1 MTFHDKLLG
10 YFHLTEAEFLVLSR
24 AISIDDLPDPR
35 HFTQMDKAVSRIRL
49 ALRNNEKIMIYG
61 DYDCDGVL
69 STSIL
74 VKAFAKLGVTV
85 GYYLP
90 SRYIDGYGLNPVKVA
105 EIAQKG
111 YLLIITVDNG
121 ISAVE
126 AIEKAN
132 QLGIDVIITDHHEA
146 PTDLPKPFALLH
158 PVLANDEPTYSCGAY
173 VAFMLSIALLGKV
186 DDYLLALAGIATVS
200 DMMPLL
206 GVNRDVL
213 RLAIATMNE
222 HRFPQITIL
231 AEGQQ
236 IDEKVLGMRLA
247 PKINAVGRLV
257 ENANINR
264 LVKYFVSEDAGEINE
279 LAAWLT
285 SINEDRKALMKGAV
299 DSHAGDINNAP
310 AIVLLTE
317 DKEGLIGLVAN
328 RLLMQFHKPV
338 VVFTTDS
345 NDAALLKG
353 SARSQ
358 EGFNIAKAFNS
369 LESFMVKS
377 GGHGMAGGLS
387 IRRVDFLNFK
397 QAFEDLA
404 STYPIETKID
414 ETLDIEMPEINWD
427 NFQILRA
434 FAPFGQQYP
443 APKFVVRNIDTKPFS
458 FISSGRHLSTPLG
471 NNIKLLGFNIGEKEV
486 RLLPKVDLFGEF
498 EINDFKHQH
507 FLVYK
512 ITSFSPA
519 RALILK

>member
-1 MTFHDKLLG
+1 MTFHDQLLG

-24 AISIDDLPDPR
+24 KLTLSDLPDPY
-35 HFTQMDKAVSRIRL
+35 HFTQMDKAVKRIRL
-49 ALRNNEKIMIYG
+49 ALENKEKIMIYG

-74 VKAFAKLGVTV
+74 VKAFAKLGVMV

-111 YLLIITVDNG
+111 YTLIITVDNG

-126 AIEKAN
+126 AIEKARQFN
-132 QLGIDVIITDHHEA
+132 VDVIVTDHHEA
-146 PTDLPKPFALLH
+146 PTDLPKPFAVLH
-158 PVLANDEPTYSCGAY
+158 PVLANDEPSYSCGAY
-173 VAFMLSIALLGKV
+173 VAFMLSVALLGKV
-186 DDYLLALAGIATVS
+186 EDYLLALAGIATVS

-213 RLAIATMNE
+213 RLAISAMNQ
-222 HRFPQITIL
+222 HKYSQISIL
-231 AEGQQ
+231 AEGQE

-264 LVKYFVSEDAGEINE
+264 LVKFFVSENAGEIND

-285 SINEDRKALMKGAV
+285 GINEDRKALMKGSV
-299 DSHAGDINNAP
+299 ENHAGDITSAP

-328 RLLMQFHKPV
+328 RMLMQFHKPV

-345 NDAALLKG
+345 NDDAILKG

-358 EGFNIAKAFNS
+358 EGFNISKAFKS

-387 IRRVDFLNFK
+387 IRRTDFLKFK

-414 ETLDIEMPEINWD
+414 ETLDIEVKEITWD
-427 NFQILRA
+427 NYETLRA
-434 FAPFGQQYP
+434 FAPFGMQYQ
-443 APKFVVRNIDTKPFS
+443 APKFVIRNVDTKQLK
-458 FISSGRHLSTPLG
+458 FISAGRHLSTPLS
-471 NNIKLLGFNIGEKEV
+471 NNIKLLGFNIGEKEM
-486 RLLPKVDLFGEF
+486 LPLPHVDLFGEF
-498 EINDFKHQH
+498 EINVFRNQRS
-507 FLVYK
+507 LVYK
-512 ITSFSPA
+512 ITSFSSTIA
-519 RALILK
+519 